1 MKLNKKNYLVANFF
15 GHLLA
20 DFLID
25 SLVFVLAPLPLRRLT
40 LSHFC
45 GATEFITER
54 IEMG

>member
-1 MKLNKKNYLVANFF
+1 MKLNNKNYLVANFF

>member
-1 MKLNKKNYLVANFF
+1 MKLNNKNYLVANFF

-40 LSHFC
+40 LFDFC
-45 GATEFITER
+45 GVTELIAER
-54 IEMG
+54 NKIG